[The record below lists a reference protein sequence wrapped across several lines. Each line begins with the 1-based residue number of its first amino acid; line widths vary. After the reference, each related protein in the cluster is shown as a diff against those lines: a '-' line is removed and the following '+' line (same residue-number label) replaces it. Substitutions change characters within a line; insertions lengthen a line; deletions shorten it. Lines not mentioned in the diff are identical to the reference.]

1 MHMELKKE
9 EQLIYHAIL
18 IASFYFSLSIL
29 FSALCYLSIFIVDIQ
44 ALYELISWLM
54 QIQFP
59 F

>member
-29 FSALCYLSIFIVDIQ
+29 FSELCYLSIFIVDIQ
-44 ALYELISWLM
+44 ALYELISWL
-54 QIQFP
+54 I
-59 F
+59 